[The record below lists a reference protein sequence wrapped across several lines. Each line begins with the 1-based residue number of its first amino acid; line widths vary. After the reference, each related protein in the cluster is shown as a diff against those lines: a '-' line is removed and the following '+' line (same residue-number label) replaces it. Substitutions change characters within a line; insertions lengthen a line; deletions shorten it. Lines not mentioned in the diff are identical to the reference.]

1 MLQYITTGESHGKYL
16 AAILEGLPA
25 GLKADLGFINAQL
38 ARRQQGYG
46 RGGRQK
52 IETDQVEFLGGIVK
66 GLTTG
71 APVGVL
77 LINKDFKIDQ
87 MPELFRPRPGHA
99 DLAGSLKYD
108 QGIRPVL
115 ERASA
120 RETAMRVAV
129 GALCQL
135 FLKEFGIEIA
145 GHVLQIGPAKV
156 SGKDGENLTV
166 KGIREKTKDSPVN
179 CISRE
184 ADKAM
189 TAAVDQARGT
199 KDSLGG
205 MYEIR
210 VTGVPIGLGSYVH
223 YERKL
228 DARLAA
234 GLMSQQSVKAVEIGK
249 GTELAGLFG
258 SQAHDEIFY
267 DEKRGGYCHKTDRA
281 GGIEGGMTNGADIV
295 VRVTMKPISTLAQPL
310 ASVNMQSHQPEKADF
325 ERSDICAVPAGSVI
339 GENLAAFVVA
349 DAFLEKFGGDSLTE
363 IRRNYEG
370 YLKQTRGASPSGK
383 PGTSAGR
390 AEDDRGET

>member
-16 AAILEGLPA
+16 AAILEGMPA
-25 GLKADLGFINAQL
+25 GLTAGIDFINAQL

-52 IETDQVEFLGGIVK
+52 IETDQVEFLGGVVK

-71 APVGVL
+71 APVGFL

-87 MPELFRPRPGHA
+87 MPELSRPRPGHA

-108 QGIRPVL
+108 QSIRPVL

-156 SGKDGENLTV
+156 SEKEIENITV
-166 KGIREKTKDSPVN
+166 KQIREKTQDSPVN
-179 CISRE
+179 SVSRD

-189 TAAVDQARGT
+189 TAAVDQARGN

-205 MYEIR
+205 LYEIR

-234 GLMSQQSVKAVEIGK
+234 GMMSQQSVKAVEVGK
-249 GTELAGLFG
+249 GTALAGLFG
-258 SQAHDEIFY
+258 SEAHDEIFY
-267 DEKRGGYCHKTDRA
+267 DKAKGYTHHTDRA

-295 VRVTMKPISTLAQPL
+295 LRATMKPISTLARPL
-310 ASVNMQSHQPEKADF
+310 ASVNMQTHEAEKADF
-325 ERSDICAVPAGSVI
+325 ERSDVCAVPAGSVI
-339 GENLAAFVVA
+339 GENLAAFVIA
-349 DAFLEKFGGDSLTE
+349 DAFLEKFGGDSMAE

-370 YLKQTRGASPSGK
+370 YLKQIKG
-383 PGTSAGR
+383 
-390 AEDDRGET
+390 